1 MAQPSKSRVRANT
14 NVHND
19 DISDDDI
26 EVGRR
31 VLRIEAAGLE
41 ALSSVLDESF
51 VTALDI
57 LASVES
63 LGRIIV
69 TGMGKSGHVARKIAS
84 TLASTGSPALYVH
97 PAEAS
102 HGDLGMITKADAVLA
117 LSNSGETP
125 ELADIVAYCK
135 RHNIPLVAITGRRA
149 SALDRAS
156 NVSLIIP
163 DSAEA
168 SPMNLAPTTSTTVM
182 IALGDALAVALLERV
197 GFTSE
202 DFQQRHPGG
211 QLGRRFIKV
220 SDIMHAGAAAPLV
233 PAETLMAE
241 TLIEM
246 TRKSFGCV
254 GLTDDDGRLIGVIT
268 DGDLRRNMDG
278 ELVRRAAREVMTPN
292 PRTIES
298 ELLAAEALGLMN
310 ERAITSLFVVAND
323 RPVGIVHI
331 HDCLRAG
338 LT

>member
-1 MAQPSKSRVRANT
+1 MAQATKQRLGAKSAP
-14 NVHND
+14 D
-19 DISDDDI
+19 AGDID
-26 EVGRR
+26 VGRR
-31 VLRIEAAGLE
+31 VLRIEAAGLQ
-41 ALSSVLDESF
+41 ALADVLDESF
-51 VTALDI
+51 IAALDI
-57 LASVES
+57 LAGVKDR
-63 LGRIIV
+63 GRVIV
-69 TGMGKSGHVARKIAS
+69 TGMGKSGHIARKIAS
-84 TLASTGSPALYVH
+84 TLASTGTPALYVH

-102 HGDLGMITKADAVLA
+102 HGDLGMVTKSDAVLA

-125 ELADIVAYCK
+125 ELSDIVAYCK
-135 RHNIPLVAITGRRA
+135 RYAIPLVAMAGRRG
-149 SALDRAS
+149 SALDRAADA
-156 NVSLIIP
+156 SLIVP

-168 SPMNLAPTTSTTVM
+168 CPMNLAPTTSTTVM

-220 SDIMHAGAAAPLV
+220 ADIMHRGEDAPLV
-233 PAETLMAE
+233 PAETVMAE

-254 GLTDDDGRLIGVIT
+254 GLIDGGGRLIGIIT

-278 ELVRRAAREVMTPN
+278 GLLQRSAREVMTPD
-292 PRTIES
+292 PRSVEPDI
-298 ELLAAEALGLMN
+298 LAAEALGVMN
-310 ERAITSLFVVAND
+310 ERAITSLFVVANGK
-323 RPVGIVHI
+323 PVGIVHI

>member
-1 MAQPSKSRVRANT
+1 MAQPSKDCIRI
-14 NVHND
+14 D
-19 DISDDDI
+19 DGIDEDEAPDI

-41 ALSSVLDESF
+41 ALADVLDDSF
-51 VTALDI
+51 VAAVEI
-57 LASVES
+57 LAGVEDH
-63 LGRIIV
+63 GRVIV

-84 TLASTGSPALYVH
+84 TMASTGTPALYVH

-125 ELADIVAYCK
+125 ELSDIVAYCK
-135 RHNIPLVAITGRRA
+135 RYSIPLVAMTGRRA
-149 SALDRAS
+149 SSLDRAADA
-156 NVSLIIP
+156 SLIVP

-168 SPMNLAPTTSTTVM
+168 CPMNLAPTTSTTVM

-220 SDIMHAGAAAPLV
+220 SDIMHAGAGAPLV

-241 TLIEM
+241 ALIEM
-246 TRKSFGCV
+246 THKSFGCV
-254 GLTDDDGRLIGVIT
+254 GLTDDGGRLIGVIT
-268 DGDLRRNMDG
+268 DGDLRRNMDSD
-278 ELVRRAAREVMTPN
+278 LVQRSAREVMTPG
-292 PRTIES
+292 PRTIEPDI
-298 ELLAAEALGLMN
+298 LAAEALGIMN
-310 ERAITSLFVVAND
+310 ELAITSLFVVTNGQ
-323 RPVGIVHI
+323 PVGIVHI

>member
-1 MAQPSKSRVRANT
+1 MAQPSKERLRANDAT
-14 NVHND
+14 CDDEAD
-19 DISDDDI
+19 DIG
-26 EVGRR
+26 VGRR

-41 ALSSVLDESF
+41 ALADVLDESF
-51 VTALDI
+51 VGALEI
-57 LASVES
+57 LAGVEDH
-63 LGRIIV
+63 GRVIV
-69 TGMGKSGHVARKIAS
+69 TGMGKSGHIARKIAS
-84 TLASTGSPALYVH
+84 TLASTGTPALYVH

-102 HGDLGMITKADAVLA
+102 HGDLGMVTRADAVLA

-125 ELADIVAYCK
+125 ELSDIVAYCK
-135 RHNIPLVAITGRRA
+135 RHRIPLVAMTGRRA
-149 SALDRAS
+149 SALDRAADA
-156 NVSLIIP
+156 SLIIP

-168 SPMNLAPTTSTTVM
+168 CPMNLAPTTSTTVM

-220 SDIMHAGAAAPLV
+220 SDIMHAGTDAPLV
-233 PAETLMAE
+233 SAETLMAE

-254 GLTDDDGRLIGVIT
+254 GLTDDGGRLIGVIT

-278 ELVRRAAREVMTPN
+278 ELVRRSARDVMTPD
-292 PRTIES
+292 PRTIEPDI
-298 ELLAAEALGLMN
+298 LAAEALGIMN
-310 ERAITSLFVVAND
+310 ERAITSLFVVANGQ
-323 RPVGIVHI
+323 PVGIVHI

>member
-1 MAQPSKSRVRANT
+1 MAQASKKRLEVKI
-14 NVHND
+14 D
-19 DISDDDI
+19 DIG
-26 EVGRR
+26 VGRR
-31 VLRIEAAGLE
+31 VLEIEAAGLT
-41 ALSSVLDESF
+41 ALAEILDETF
-51 VTALDI
+51 VAALDI
-57 LASVES
+57 LAGVEER
-63 LGRIIV
+63 GRVIV
-69 TGMGKSGHVARKIAS
+69 TGMGKSGHIARKIAA
-84 TLASTGSPALYVH
+84 TLASTGTPALYVH
-97 PAEAS
+97 PGEAS
-102 HGDLGMITKADAVLA
+102 HGNLGMITKADAVLA

-125 ELADIVAYCK
+125 ELSDIVAYCK
-135 RHNIPLVAITGRRA
+135 RYGIPLVAMTGKRD
-149 SALDRAS
+149 SALARAADAG
-156 NVSLIIP
+156 LIIP

-220 SDIMHAGAAAPLV
+220 SDIMHAGTDAPLV
-233 PAETLMAE
+233 SAETLMAE

-254 GLTDDDGRLIGVIT
+254 GLTDDGGRLIGVIT

-278 ELVRRAAREVMTPN
+278 ELVRRSARDVMTPD
-292 PRTIES
+292 PRTIEPDI
-298 ELLAAEALGLMN
+298 LAAEALGIMN
-310 ERAITSLFVVAND
+310 ERAITSLFVVANGQ
-323 RPVGIVHI
+323 PVGIVHI